1 MQGSDSRF
9 HAGLRAGVPFAAAGT
24 LLAISFGVVA
34 QPLMGNVAPIVM
46 SALLFAGSAQFAAT
60 AVLAA
65 GGSVVAAIAAGIL
78 LNLRYVPMGIALA
91 PSLRGGPLRR
101 ALIGQGM
108 IDFSW
113 AAASRGGGRF
123 DPAFMLGAT
132 APAYP
137 CWVLGTAAGV
147 FAGDLIGDPAA
158 LGLDAIFPAFFLC
171 LLVEGELRPGLPGGR
186 RRARRP
192 DRARPDPV
200 HTRRGAGDRGLGRGA
215 ARAARRPSRAARGR
229 GGAGMSE
236 IWITIAVLAV
246 ATAAIRASGPVL
258 LGGRELPARAQGVI
272 ALVAPALLAALIVVE
287 TVGAPEGGALELD
300 ARVLGV
306 GAAAVALRFG
316 ASTLPVVALAAL
328 VTALARLVF

>member
-1 MQGSDSRF
+1 MFFAGANSRF
-9 HAGLRAGVPFAAAGT
+9 RAGLRAGVPFAAAGT

-123 DPAFMLGAT
+123 DPDFMLGAT

-171 LLVEGELRPGLPGGR
+171 LLVEGELRPGLP
-186 RRARRP
+186 AVV
-192 DRARPDPV
+192 A
-200 HTRRGAGDRGLGRGA
+200 GLGG
-215 ARAARRPSRAARGR
+215 
-229 GGAGMSE
+229 
-236 IWITIAVLAV
+236 L
-246 ATAAIRASGPVL
+246 
-258 LGGRELPARAQGVI
+258 I
-272 ALVAPALLAALIVVE
+272 ALVLIPFTPAGVPVIAASAAALLGLR
-287 TVGAPEGGALELD
+287 GAPRERPAAEGAPG
-300 ARVLGV
+300 
-306 GAAAVALRFG
+306 
-316 ASTLPVVALAAL
+316 
-328 VTALARLVF
+328 